1 MAPSKRF
8 KQTVSARSIPLAV
21 AIFLFAFTVIGSTHA
36 ASTANFK
43 VEIIPGPECYDG
55 LDNDGDG
62 HIDYPDDTD
71 CDSTSDNSESEPVVV
86 GPSPSNNNGGSGG
99 LTIAPSTS
107 VTFSGRAY
115 PGSLVVLLKDGQ
127 VAVSTVAGPDAKFDL
142 GLTGISAGSYM
153 FALYGRSTEG
163 RRSRLY
169 TFPISLTKGAITNIS
184 GIIIAPTIDVDKS
197 VVRQGNPITVFGE
210 AAPGADVTIRV
221 HSDQLFFSTVR
232 ADENGAY
239 LSYVDTAP
247 MHLGTHEASSRAE
260 AGDLVS
266 EYGTVVAFTVGTED
280 MPRNALP
287 ACGRADLNCD
297 GRVNLVDFSIAA
309 YWVDR
314 PLEAEMTRKEDERL
328 NGDGKIDLVD
338 FSIMA
343 FYWTG

>member
-153 FALYGRSTEG
+153 FALYGRSTKG

-184 GIIIAPTIDVDKS
+184 GIIIAPTIDVNKS
-197 VVRQGNPITVFGE
+197 VVRQGNPIAIFGE
-210 AAPGADVTIRV
+210 AAPNADVMVQIF
-221 HSDQLFFSTVR
+221 SDQTLFLETQ
-232 ADENGAY
+232 ADADGVYLAY
-239 LSYVDTAP
+239 FDTSP
-247 MHLGTHEASSRAE
+247 LHV
-260 AGDLVS
+260 GDHNTRSLAALDGLTS
-266 EYGTVVAFTVGTED
+266 EYSTVVAFTVGTAD
-280 MPRNALP
+280 ALKGTLP

-297 GRVNLVDFSIAA
+297 GRVNLIDFSIAA
-309 YWVDR
+309 YWYRR
-314 PLEAEMTRKEDERL
+314 PLEGDVIRREAERL
-328 NGDGKIDLVD
+328 NADGSIDIVD